1 MNLLQQLKAHFQVYV
16 KEKLLNLGKTPG
28 MEVASVLFSTK
39 EGGKQNETKLS
50 GESGNK
56 KT

>member
-1 MNLLQQLKAHFQVYV
+1 MNLLQQLKAHFQVYI

-39 EGGKQNETKLS
+39 EGGKQNETKLN